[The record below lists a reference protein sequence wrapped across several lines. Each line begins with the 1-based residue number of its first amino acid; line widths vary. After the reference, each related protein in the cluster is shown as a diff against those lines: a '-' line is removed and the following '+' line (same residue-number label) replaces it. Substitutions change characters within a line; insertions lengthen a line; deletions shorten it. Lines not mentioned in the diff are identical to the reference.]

1 MEHADVAL
9 RSCTPETTCYNRCH
23 PREVLST
30 GTTRHLASPVHAP
43 RGWGACA
50 GGPRS
55 RAWGHR
61 PLPSPNPAAST
72 RCLLCTRLQSPPVR
86 PAPRPVPADRVGICR
101 SGFTAGRALQVAGDT
116 AGYKR
121 GIGTPS
127 PGNKS
132 ERMSPWAA
140 GSPERSRSAAHSS
153 LGTWEGRVAHGP
165 AGSPLPISAHLTAP
179 GDQQRLRQGL
189 PLGPDDRRKGR
200 CLLCLIS
207 VPTTDTRCGFRPALA
222 FSVPNV
228 PSAGGRLLRR

>member
-9 RSCTPETTCYNRCH
+9 RSCTPETTCYNRRH

-50 GGPRS
+50 SGPRS
-55 RAWGHR
+55 RSWGHR
-61 PLPSPNPAAST
+61 PLPSPNPAASK
-72 RCLLCTRLQSPPVR
+72 RCLLWTRLQSPPVR

-165 AGSPLPISAHLTAP
+165 AGSPLPTSRH
-179 GDQQRLRQGL
+179 QGTSS
-189 PLGPDDRRKGR
+189 GSGR
-200 CLLCLIS
+200 GCLLAQTTEGRAAAYS
-207 VPTTDTRCGFRPALA
+207 ASFPSPPPTHAVVFGQPL
-222 FSVPNV
+222 
-228 PSAGGRLLRR
+228 PSLCPMCHLQEAGY